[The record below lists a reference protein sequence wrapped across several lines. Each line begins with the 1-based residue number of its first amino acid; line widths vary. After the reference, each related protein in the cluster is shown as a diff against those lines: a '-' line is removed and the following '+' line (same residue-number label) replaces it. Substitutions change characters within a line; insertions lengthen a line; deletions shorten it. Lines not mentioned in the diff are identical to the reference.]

1 MHELPNAASQDRQPS
16 SSPKPPSLW
25 AAGVACL
32 ALGIGFFAALSGLT
46 RGLQVWTLDDRRSL
60 AVAEGRLIAPPVAL
74 RDAGGRHFVPWTPAA
89 RADRVYLVDFIY
101 TRCATVCVALGAEFF
116 QLQQR
121 IRAGALAGRV
131 ELLSV
136 SIDPDHDDARSLAAY
151 GLQQHADPAAWRI
164 GAPLTAASKDALLRS
179 LDVVAIPDGLGG
191 YVHNGEIHLI
201 DAHGVVRGLYDYSA
215 FNDAL
220 AAAQQALR

>member
-1 MHELPNAASQDRQPS
+1 MHELPKAASRDRQPS

-46 RGLQVWTLDDRRSL
+46 RGLQVWTLDDRRSQ

-74 RDAGGRHFVPWTPAA
+74 RDAGGRPFVPWTPAA
-89 RADRVYLVDFIY
+89 RADHVYLVDFIY

-164 GAPLTAASKDALLRS
+164 GAPLTAASKDTLLRA

-201 DAHGVVRGLYDYSA
+201 DARGVVRGLYDYSA